1 MISIKQ
7 FGKSLNYALAGLVR
21 IAEEEQS
28 FRLQM
33 IAASAVF
40 GLMLAMDSLQIW
52 ERVALIFMV
61 LAVLVL
67 EIVNSIFERLID
79 AVSPRVSPI
88 VRDIKDMMAGAVLLT
103 SITAVAVGVLIFWP
117 HMSPTLIIL
126 WEQFMIQY

>member
-1 MISIKQ
+1 MMSLRRFWKSIH
-7 FGKSLNYALAGLVR
+7 YAIAGILR

-33 IAASAVF
+33 IAAAGVF
-40 GLMLAMDSLQIW
+40 GLMIVMDSLQIW
-52 ERVALIFMV
+52 ERIALTFMV

-79 AVSPRVSPI
+79 AVEPRVSPV

-103 SITAVAVGVLIFWP
+103 AIASIMVGVLIFWP
-117 HMSPTLIIL
+117 HLAPSLRIL
-126 WEQFMIQY
+126 WNVIVI

>member
-1 MISIKQ
+1 MIS
-7 FGKSLNYALAGLVR
+7 FRRLWKSLNYAIAGIVR

-33 IAASAVF
+33 IAAGGVF
-40 GLMLAMDSLQIW
+40 GLMIAMNTLQIW

-61 LAVLVL
+61 IMVLVL

-103 SITAVAVGVLIFWP
+103 AIAAIMVGFLIFWP
-117 HMSPTLIIL
+117 HIFPTLQTFWKVIVL
-126 WEQFMIQY
+126 

>member
-1 MISIKQ
+1 MIS
-7 FGKSLNYALAGLVR
+7 FRRLWKSLNYAIAGIVR

-33 IAASAVF
+33 IAAGGVF
-40 GLMLAMDSLQIW
+40 GLMIAMDTLQVW

-61 LAVLVL
+61 IMVLVL

-79 AVSPRVSPI
+79 AVSPRISPI

-103 SITAVAVGVLIFWP
+103 AIAAVMVGFLIFWP
-117 HMSPTLIIL
+117 HIFPTLQML
-126 WEQFMIQY
+126 WKLIVL

>member
-7 FGKSLNYALAGLVR
+7 FGKSLNHAVAGLVR

-33 IAASAVF
+33 IAASAVV

-103 SITAVAVGVLIFWP
+103 SIAAVTVGVLIFWP
-117 HMSPTLIIL
+117 RILPTLTIL
-126 WEQFMIQY
+126 WERFMI

>member
-1 MISIKQ
+1 MISFQ
-7 FGKSLNYALAGLVR
+7 RLWKSLNYAIAGIVR
-21 IAEEEQS
+21 ITEEEQS

-33 IAASAVF
+33 IAAGGVF
-40 GLMLAMDSLQIW
+40 GLMIAMDTLQVW

-61 LAVLVL
+61 IMVLVL

-103 SITAVAVGVLIFWP
+103 AIAAVMVGFLIFWP
-117 HMSPTLIIL
+117 HVFPTLQTL
-126 WEQFMIQY
+126 WKVIVL